1 MDLAVI
7 ALKTMESY
15 MRKLAISFIVLF
27 SASLAWPQAVPQ
39 IRTRLLTKLTNT
51 EIEQYLK
58 RNDVIFIPVGT
69 VEPHSEIPLDAE
81 YVGPLAYA
89 LKLAEEADGL
99 VLPGMVYFFPDAT
112 VVGRGAVHVTPSE
125 GTAYLKVIARSLLR
139 QGFRRQIYIT
149 GHGPSFQTVSPLV
162 REFFDETHVP
172 IIHLESTAFR
182 RPRPVATLP
191 ATSTQ
196 PNATPPSAASAFSR
210 LMYGAYAIAG
220 RLEDIPL
227 NLSEPVPP
235 HPADPGINN
244 LFPLGPQSGTVGF
257 YMSDYTDHTGPAKSV
272 TAEQR
277 AQYAKE
283 GTEMIEQAV
292 KGIDIK
298 GILQAMR
305 DHDKYTQAHIVPQYD
320 WMFENR

>member
-1 MDLAVI
+1 
-7 ALKTMESY
+7 
-15 MRKLAISFIVLF
+15 MRKLAISLIMLF
-27 SASLAWPQAVPQ
+27 TASLVWGQAVPQ
-39 IRTRLLTKLTNT
+39 MRTRLLTSLTNT

-89 LKLAEEADGL
+89 MKLAEEADGL

-112 VVGRGAVHVTPSE
+112 VVGRGAVHVTPSQ
-125 GTAYLKVIARSLLR
+125 GTAYLKVIAHSLLR
-139 QGFRRQIYIT
+139 QGFRRQVYIT

-182 RPRPVATLP
+182 RPRLATTP
-191 ATSTQ
+191 AGAAGSGSQ
-196 PNATPPSAASAFSR
+196 SPAAPNAASAFSK

-220 RLEDIPL
+220 RLDDIPI

-277 AQYAKE
+277 AQYAQE
-283 GTEMIEQAV
+283 GTVMIEQAV
-292 KGIDIK
+292 KAIDIN

-305 DHDKYTQAHIVPQYD
+305 DHDKYTQTHIVPQYD
-320 WMFENR
+320 WMFENK

>member
-1 MDLAVI
+1 
-7 ALKTMESY
+7 
-15 MRKLAISFIVLF
+15 MRKVAISLILLL
-27 SASLAWPQAVPQ
+27 SASLEWGQAVPQ
-39 IRTRLLTKLTNT
+39 MRTRMLTKLTNT

-89 LKLAEEADGL
+89 IKLAEEADGL

-125 GTAYLKVIARSLLR
+125 GTAYLKVIAHSLLR

-172 IIHLESTAFR
+172 IVYLESSAFR
-182 RPRPVATLP
+182 RRPTAGP
-191 ATSTQ
+191 AGST
-196 PNATPPSAASAFSR
+196 PANAPPSGPGAPGAASAFSR

-220 RLEDIPL
+220 RLDDIPL

-272 TAEQR
+272 TADER

-283 GTEMIEQAV
+283 GTEMIDQAV
-292 KGIDIK
+292 KGFDIK
-298 GILQAMR
+298 VILQAMR
-305 DHDKYTQAHIVPQYD
+305 DHDKYTQDHIVPQYG
-320 WMFENR
+320 WMFPKQ